1 MTAKGRRAAPH
12 VNHHIKHC
20 ALNDA
25 AELRLRS
32 GDLVMQ
38 ATQRTLHRFGVIVL
52 YEALTDA
59 EFGKLHLLIA
69 LEEKAALVAPD
80 RRLNQP
86 YARQCRID
94 SFHLS

>member
-1 MTAKGRRAAPH
+1 MTTKGRRAAPH
-12 VNHHIKHC
+12 INHYIEHR

-25 AELRLRS
+25 AELRLRA

-38 ATQRTLHRFGVIVL
+38 AAQRALHRPGVIVL
-52 YEALTDA
+52 HEALADA
-59 EFGKLHLLIA
+59 KFGKLRLLIA
-69 LEEKAALVAPD
+69 LEEKTALVAPD
-80 RRLNQP
+80 CRLNQP

>member
-1 MTAKGRRAAPH
+1 MPAKGRRAAPH
-12 VNHHIKHC
+12 INHDIKHR

-25 AELRLRS
+25 AELRLRA

-38 ATQRTLHRFGVIVL
+38 ATQRGLHRLGMIIL
-52 YEALTDA
+52 HEALTDA
-59 EFGKLHLLIA
+59 EFSKLHLLIA

-86 YARQCRID
+86 HARQCSID